1 MKKRL
6 SVIFLLG
13 LLLCNLFV
21 IPAAAAADMRASEQI
36 YRYNSN
42 AAAIGNGEIAVNFS
56 ITAKSKMDEIGAET
70 IRIYAQSGRQWI
82 LVKSYYSDDDGMSS
96 ADTNYFSNTIYYS
109 GIAGT
114 YYKIDV
120 TVFAENSAGSDSRT
134 DTRYVTAR

>member
-6 SVIFLLG
+6 SVIFFLG
-13 LLLCNLFV
+13 LLLCNLLA
-21 IPAAAAADMRASEQI
+21 IPAAAAGMRASEQI
-36 YRYNSN
+36 LGHSATV
-42 AAAIGNGEIAVNFS
+42 AATGDGEIAVNFS
-56 ITAKSKMDEIGAET
+56 VSGRSKMDEIGAET

-114 YYKIDV
+114 YYKVDI

>member
-6 SVIFLLG
+6 SVIFFLG
-13 LLLCNLFV
+13 LLLCNLLA
-21 IPAAAAADMRASEQI
+21 IPAAAADMRASEQI
-36 YRYNSN
+36 LGHSATV
-42 AAAIGNGEIAVNFS
+42 AATGDGEIAVNFS
-56 ITAKSKMDEIGAET
+56 VSGRSKMDEIGAET

-114 YYKIDV
+114 YYKVDI